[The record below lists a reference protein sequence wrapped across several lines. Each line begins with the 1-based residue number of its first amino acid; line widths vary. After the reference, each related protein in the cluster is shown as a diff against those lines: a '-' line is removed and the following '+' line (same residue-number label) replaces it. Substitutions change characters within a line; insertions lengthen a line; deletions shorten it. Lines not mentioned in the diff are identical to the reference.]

1 MTRAS
6 DLGFLPRHAL
16 LRLYAHAYGIPWKR
30 AKASW
35 LTREALIDLI
45 RVATKSG
52 ERAA

>member
-6 DLGFLPRHAL
+6 DLAFLPRRDL
-16 LRLYAHAYGIPWKR
+16 LRLYARTYGIPWKR

-45 RVATKSG
+45 RVSTKSG